1 MNVARPFKSAEFDKS
16 KEADLEGNIRE
27 LVRRDS
33 TTLREG
39 GSESEVAA
47 DSLSSLLYRVS
58 GSSTLEIDNLINQL
72 KSLREKLHAD
82 GNRVQRDIV
91 EYAALSQSVMQL
103 TKIIS
108 DGVTQVKKPE
118 PANTH
123 GADYTAS
130 LGAAARDI

>member
-1 MNVARPFKSAEFDKS
+1 MNVARPIKPANLDKS

-39 GSESEVAA
+39 GSESEAAA
-47 DSLSSLLYRVS
+47 DSLSNLLHRVS
-58 GSSTLEIDNLINQL
+58 GSSTFEIDNLISQL
-72 KSLREKLHAD
+72 KSLREKLQAD
-82 GNRVQRDIV
+82 GNRVQREIV
-91 EYAALSQSVMQL
+91 EFAALSQSVMQL

-108 DGVTQVKKPE
+108 EGVTHVKKPDT
-118 PANTH
+118 AHVH
-123 GADYTAS
+123 GADHAAP